1 MSEIDRIYSQQ
12 QRHVVDFAFDETVVK
27 VFADMIRR
35 SVPGYEAI
43 LSLLSVIGSQYI
55 RDNSKVY
62 DIGCS
67 LGAGLAALTAQV
79 NLKSVQYIAV
89 DTSSQMLEKARSNLL
104 DFVPKEQLL
113 LLNQRAQDLSIE
125 DASLVLMNFT
135 LQFVEPDDRMDV
147 IQKVYHGLNPGGVL
161 VLSEKWHYESSRVDQ
176 DLTDLHHRFKA
187 LNGYSDLEISQKRTA
202 IENVMIT
209 DSRDKQEKRLYKA
222 GFNTVFPWFQC
233 LNFGSLIAIK

>member
-1 MSEIDRIYSQQ
+1 MSEIDTIYSQQ
-12 QRHVVDFAFDETVVK
+12 QRHVVDFAFDETVAK

-43 LSLLSVIGSQYI
+43 LSLLSVIGSRYI
-55 RDNSKVY
+55 KDHSKVY

-89 DTSSQMLEKARSNLL
+89 DTSSQMLEKARTNLL

-113 LLNQRAQDLSIE
+113 LLNQRVQDLCIK

-147 IQKVYHGLNPGGVL
+147 MGKIYQGLNPGGVL
-161 VLSEKWHYESSRVDQ
+161 VLSEKWHHDSSNVDQ
-176 DLTDLHHRFKA
+176 LLTELHHQFKA

-209 DSRDKQEKRLYKA
+209 DSREKQEQRLKKI
-222 GFNTVFPWFQC
+222 GFQTVFPWFQC